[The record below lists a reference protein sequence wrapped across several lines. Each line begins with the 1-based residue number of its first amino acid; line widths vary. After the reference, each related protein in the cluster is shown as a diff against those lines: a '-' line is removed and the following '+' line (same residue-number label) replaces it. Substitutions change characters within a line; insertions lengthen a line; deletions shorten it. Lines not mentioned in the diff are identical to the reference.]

1 MLETLNALE
10 PKRQDYTYIFGAAEA
25 IPCQDDHAL
34 NTQQLGTSQW
44 PARPDGLLTKR
55 NYKMNKNGPKLIHTC
70 ALIISL
76 GCVVHANAEIAQAGG
91 NATAPAK
98 RYTFSWLFTDTSEL
112 KPRGGTTKGTPVQL
126 DKAAG
131 SAWTALQAQGLSKQE
146 RDRRAILAMAGEYR
160 ASFDF
165 IEVAGFT
172 PGYEPVR
179 PYQSWGTEQVYVVTD
194 EPDFVSLQHVMVLF
208 FESDGQTM
216 GPMVIKHWRQD
227 WHWQARELTVYTG
240 HNTWGKTR
248 VSRNAAKGA
257 WLQAVYQVDD
267 SPRYQSLGRWT
278 HNASQSNWLSEET
291 WRPIPRR
298 EFSVRDDYHV
308 LVGTNRHTITR
319 SGWIQEENNLKVV
332 LLPDGSPDPA
342 QPHVARELGVN
353 RYDRIIGHDFAAGN
367 QYWSA
372 TGVFWA
378 DVRATWRTILDERK
392 SISLA
397 EEVDGQAL
405 LMVMLGYASGIE
417 AGGYDPA
424 AGKGFINA
432 TLAKYLR

>member
-1 MLETLNALE
+1 
-10 PKRQDYTYIFGAAEA
+10 
-25 IPCQDDHAL
+25 
-34 NTQQLGTSQW
+34 
-44 PARPDGLLTKR
+44 
-55 NYKMNKNGPKLIHTC
+55 MNKNGPKLIHTC

-240 HNTWGKTR
+240 HNTWGKAR

-353 RYDRIIGHDFAAGN
+353 RYDRIIGHDFTAGN

-424 AGKGFINA
+424 AGKAFINA